1 MATRGVNVDGCLSG
15 CRSVG
20 RSVGDVGKVQAVAAV
35 ASAADSNMVRELL
48 SGYARSVEGLC
59 SLVCV

>member
-1 MATRGVNVDGCLSG
+1 MLMVVCLSG
-15 CRSVG
+15 C